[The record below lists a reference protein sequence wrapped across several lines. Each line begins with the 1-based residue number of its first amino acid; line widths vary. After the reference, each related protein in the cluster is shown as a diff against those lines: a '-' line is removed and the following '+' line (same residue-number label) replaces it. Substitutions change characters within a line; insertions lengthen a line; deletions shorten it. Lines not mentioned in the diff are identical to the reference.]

1 MSVTGLVPDSVVAE
15 EAAEEVAPSTWAARA
30 DRIASWRPRSSRR
43 LVVALI
49 VAFALS
55 RLLAGAVADHPM
67 AYGDP
72 QVDPGNDVNTFA
84 DVARRALDEGERPY
98 RDQGISYPPGA
109 LVVIDSPHVL
119 APALGITYRTAF
131 IGVMVLVDALG
142 ALLLALLARRTGH
155 WHGLIAWV
163 LVVPL
168 LGPVVYTRFD
178 LLPAVLTIAALER
191 AAAGRWRA
199 AGAFLGA
206 SVFTKV
212 YAVFLLPH
220 AWIVSPRRRQ
230 VVVGAVLGAAIT
242 MVAFVPEFGDLVAS
256 LISDQGQRGLHWEST
271 WGSLVLT
278 AHAFGYPATIV
289 TQYGAVDIASSV
301 SRAFTLTASLVSLA
315 VVVLTARR
323 CASEVRR
330 GSAPGLAMA
339 MFGTLA
345 LLLGLGSVYSPQY
358 VVWILALGA
367 AALAL
372 APRRALPAA
381 SALLAVVVLSHLVY
395 PVLWRGLADGAPLSL
410 AVLLARNG
418 LTIAVGALALR
429 ELARTDPPQTA
440 PSGGPTPASVGAG
453 VPA

>member
-1 MSVTGLVPDSVVAE
+1 MTLTGYVDPSAIAAGAGSVSPWT
-15 EAAEEVAPSTWAARA
+15 ARA
-30 DRIASWRPRSSRR
+30 DRIASWRPRSPRR
-43 LVVALI
+43 LVVVLLI
-49 VAFALS
+49 VFVAS
-55 RLLAGAVADHPM
+55 RLLAGALADHPM

-98 RDQGISYPPGA
+98 RDQGISHPPGA
-109 LVVIDSPHVL
+109 LAVIDSPHVL
-119 APALGITYRTAF
+119 APTLGVTYRTAF
-131 IGVMVLVDALG
+131 IGVMVLVDAFG

-155 WHGLIAWV
+155 WHGLVAWV

-191 AAAGRWRA
+191 ASAGRWRA

-206 SVFTKV
+206 SAFTKV

-220 AWIVSPRRRQ
+220 AWVVSPRRRQ
-230 VVVGAVLGAAIT
+230 VVIGAALGAAIT
-242 MVAFVPEFGDLVAS
+242 MAAFVTEFGDLVRS
-256 LISDQGQRGLHWEST
+256 LIADQGQRGLHWEST

-278 AHAFGYPATIV
+278 ARAFGYPATIV
-289 TQYGAVDIASSV
+289 TQYGAVDIASGV
-301 SRAFTLTASLVSLA
+301 SRALTLTASVVSLA

-323 CASEVRR
+323 CAESVRR

-358 VVWILALGA
+358 VLWVVALGA
-367 AALAL
+367 AALTL
-372 APRRALPAA
+372 APRRALPAGT
-381 SALLAVVVLSHLVY
+381 ALLAVVVLSHLVY
-395 PVLWRGLADGAPLSL
+395 PVLWRGLAEGAPLSL
-410 AVLLARNG
+410 AVLLVRNG

-429 ELARTDPPQTA
+429 ELARTDPPL
-440 PSGGPTPASVGAG
+440 PASSERTATAG
-453 VPA
+453 VPS